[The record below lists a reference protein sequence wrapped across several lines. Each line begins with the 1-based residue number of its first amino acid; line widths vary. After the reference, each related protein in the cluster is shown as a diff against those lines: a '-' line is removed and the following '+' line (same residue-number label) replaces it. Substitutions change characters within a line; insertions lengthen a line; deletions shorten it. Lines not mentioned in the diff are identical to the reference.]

1 MSKKCSI
8 CKQQLPLIEF
18 WLYKKPGTKFLVD
31 RQLIHYHTCRNCCL
45 KNINPTDVQ
54 TILPLLEDM
63 NIPYYKSIYDQYLNT
78 TNPVG
83 KYLARMRLGNL
94 YDLEY
99 KDTKFLNKEYEKSE

>member
-1 MSKKCSI
+1 MSKKCRM

-18 WLYKKPGTKFLVD
+18 WLYKKPGTRFLVN
-31 RQLIHYHTCRNCCL
+31 RELIHYHTCRSCCL
-45 KNINPTDVQ
+45 KNINPIDAKTV
-54 TILPLLEDM
+54 LPLLEEM
-63 NIPYYKSIYDQYLNT
+63 NIPYYKSIYDQCLNT

-99 KDTKFLNKEYEKSE
+99 KDTKFLNKEYENE